1 MRRLS
6 PVALSVIALAVVMT
20 FAYLQGRWYLS
31 SQTAPPPKAS
41 NAFASIISKSNA
53 PATTAYIYSTL
64 KTSTGFMLA
73 RAPRGSADQPLG
85 APQPVASFG
94 NDFGLAETDSV
105 LSMQLSPDDRYLAI
119 NTAQDHGE
127 QVWIFDTRQHAL
139 GVLPANVS
147 GNFLNWMPG
156 GNGHTFLYRPM
167 FPLGPNA
174 PLTNG
179 IWNPGLWEVDAATGV
194 FTNIDIHMPSAF
206 LIDAAASPDG
216 SRIVYSTSTGMGMG
230 STIWMMNN
238 DGNHITR
245 LFTLSDQA
253 QDIAAMFAW
262 SPNGASIAYE
272 LLADSPTPF
281 LPASLWVMNNVG
293 ADSARPI
300 APRYLATAD
309 GGHGYKLSWSP
320 ESSKIAFVV
329 RTNTNNRQ
337 ADALAQ
343 SLQCAV
349 GIVDIASDR
358 SWLVA
363 TPAQTGMQLNYA
375 PTWIGNGSIV
385 TFIAA
390 NPFNMVL
397 GGTPRY
403 WSARVGN
410 VPVGADL
417 SRPEPLTPPI
427 AHVVA
432 IG

>member
-6 PVALSVIALAVVMT
+6 PVALSVIGLAVVMT
-20 FAYLQGRWYLS
+20 FAYLQGKWYLS
-31 SQTAPPPKAS
+31 TQTAPPVAS
-41 NAFASIISKSNA
+41 RFIVEGANSSRPPAYVYSI
-53 PATTAYIYSTL
+53 L
-64 KTSTGFMLA
+64 KTSTGFALA
-73 RAPRGSADQPLG
+73 RALRGSEDQPLG
-85 APQPVASFG
+85 TPHIIASFSD
-94 NDFGLAETDSV
+94 NFGRAETDSV
-105 LSMQLSPDDRYLAI
+105 LSMQLSPDGRYLAI
-119 NTAQDHGE
+119 NAAQDHGE
-127 QVWIFDTRQHAL
+127 QVWIFNTLQRTL
-139 GVLPANVS
+139 SVLPANVS

-179 IWNPGLWEVDAATGV
+179 VWNPGLWEVDAATGA
-194 FTNIDIHMPSAF
+194 FTNIDIHMPSAY
-206 LIDAAASPDG
+206 LVDAAASPDG
-216 SRIVYSTSTGMGMG
+216 SRIVYSTSTGLGMG
-230 STIWMMNN
+230 STIWMMGN
-238 DGNHITR
+238 DGAHITR
-245 LFTLSDQA
+245 LFALSGQA

-272 LLADSPTPF
+272 QLADSPTPF
-281 LPASLWVMNNVG
+281 LPAGLWLMNGNG
-293 ADSARPI
+293 GQ
-300 APRYLATAD
+300 PRYLATVD
-309 GGHGYKLSWSP
+309 GGHGYKLAWSP
-320 ESSKIAFVV
+320 DGSKIAFVA
-329 RTNTNNRQ
+329 RTNPNDRQ

-349 GIVDIASDR
+349 SVVDVASGR

-363 TPAQTGMQLNYA
+363 SPAQTGMQLNYA
-375 PTWIGNGSIV
+375 PTWAGNGSSV

-403 WSARVGN
+403 WSVAAQFIA
-410 VPVGADL
+410 PAAL
-417 SRPEPLTPPI
+417 SHPSPLTPPI

>member
-31 SQTAPPPKAS
+31 SQ
-41 NAFASIISKSNA
+41 NA
-53 PATTAYIYSTL
+53 PSPSRASVANKHSAPGTAAYVYSTL
-64 KTSTGFMLA
+64 KTATGFVLA
-73 RAPRGSADQPLG
+73 RAPRGNEGQPLG
-85 APQPVASFG
+85 TPQIVARFS
-94 NDFGLAETDSV
+94 NNFGLAETDSV
-105 LSMQLSPDDRYLAI
+105 LSMQLSPDGRYLAI
-119 NTAQDHGE
+119 NAAQDHGE
-127 QVWIFDTRQHAL
+127 EVWIFDTLQRTL
-139 GVLPANVS
+139 SVLPANVS

-156 GNGHTFLYRPM
+156 GNSHTFLYRPM

-179 IWNPGLWEVDAATGV
+179 VWNPGLWEVNVATGA

-216 SRIVYSTSTGMGMG
+216 SRIVYSTSTGLSMG
-230 STIWMMNN
+230 STVWMMGN
-238 DGNHITR
+238 DGSHITH
-245 LFTLSDQA
+245 LFTLSGQA

-262 SPNGASIAYE
+262 SPNGSSIAYE
-272 LLADSPTPF
+272 LLADSPAPF
-281 LPASLWVMNNVG
+281 LPASLWVMNNDG
-293 ADSARPI
+293 GH
-300 APRYLATAD
+300 PRYLATAD

-320 ESSKIAFVV
+320 DSSKIAFVV

-343 SLQCAV
+343 SLQCAIGV
-349 GIVDIASDR
+349 VDVATAH

-363 TPAQTGMQLNYA
+363 SPTQTGMQLNYA
-375 PTWIGNGSIV
+375 PTWVGNGSSV
-385 TFIAA
+385 TFIAT

-403 WSARVGN
+403 WSARIGN
-410 VPVGADL
+410 APMQPSAQ
-417 SRPEPLTPPI
+417 PLTPPI
-427 AHVVA
+427 SHVVA
-432 IG
+432 LG

>member
-31 SQTAPPPKAS
+31 SQTAPPSVGADSSRPLADPTQV
-41 NAFASIISKSNA
+41 A
-53 PATTAYIYSTL
+53 PGTTAYIYSTL
-64 KTSTGFMLA
+64 KTFTGFVLA
-73 RAPRGSADQPLG
+73 RAPRGSAGQPLG
-85 APQPVASFG
+85 EPQPVASFG
-94 NDFGLAETDSV
+94 NNFGLAETDSV
-105 LSMQLSPDDRYLAI
+105 LSMQLSPDGRYLAI
-119 NTAQDHGE
+119 NAAQDHGE
-127 QVWIFDTRQHAL
+127 QVWIFDTQQRTL
-139 GVLPANVS
+139 IVLPANVS

-167 FPLGPNA
+167 FPLGPDA

-179 IWNPGLWEVDAATGV
+179 VWNPGLWEVNAATGT
-194 FTNIDIHMPSAF
+194 FTNINIHMPSAF

-216 SRIVYSTSTGMGMG
+216 SRIIYSTSTGMGMG
-230 STIWMMNN
+230 SVVWIMGNN
-238 DGNHITR
+238 GDHIKR
-245 LFTLSDQA
+245 LFTLSGQA

-262 SPNGASIAYE
+262 SPNGTSIAYE

-281 LPASLWVMNNVG
+281 LPASLWVMNNDG
-293 ADSARPI
+293 GH
-300 APRYLATAD
+300 PRYLATAD

-320 ESSKIAFVV
+320 DGSKIAFVA

-349 GIVDIASDR
+349 GVVDVATAR
-358 SWLVA
+358 FWLVA
-363 TPAQTGMQLNYA
+363 SPAQTGMQLNYD
-375 PTWIGNGSIV
+375 PTWLGDGSSV

-397 GGTPRY
+397 GGMPRY

-410 VPVGADL
+410 TPMQPTAQ
-417 SRPEPLTPPI
+417 PLTLPI